1 MRYIASLLLVLVYVV
16 YGVCIAPPPIS
27 ASNAWRT
34 LDENTYWLQMQQ
46 TNAILKS
53 VIAGSSPDAAAQQID
68 VLWRNVDEVQL
79 QDGTLIQ
86 IDTAWLWASTPL
98 TLNTAVTLQARVQAL
113 LDYQAAH
120 GGLPSGMLSNLDDVL
135 DDDRFDYGVKHKPR
149 ETAPVQRDTPDV
161 RPSSGL
167 SRTILIIVAVLVAI
181 GALVYVLRSL
191 NIQPAKVTET
201 AEDIPATSKAADQR
215 AAESRASADYRAA
228 IRYLYL
234 SSLLSLHERGIIHFD
249 PALTNVEHLQQVM
262 QRPPVYDLLRWV
274 VNVFDRVWYGF
285 VPVDETMVD
294 QFRDHVE
301 QLKLLS

>member
-1 MRYIASLLLVLVYVV
+1 
-16 YGVCIAPPPIS
+16 
-27 ASNAWRT
+27 
-34 LDENTYWLQMQQ
+34 
-46 TNAILKS
+46 
-53 VIAGSSPDAAAQQID
+53 
-68 VLWRNVDEVQL
+68 
-79 QDGTLIQ
+79 LIQ
-86 IDTAWLWASTPL
+86 IDTAWLWSSTPL
-98 TLNTAVTLQARVQAL
+98 TPDKAVTLQARVQAL
-113 LDYQAAH
+113 LDYRAAH

-135 DDDRFDYGVKHKPR
+135 DDDRFDYGVKRKPR
-149 ETAPVQRDTPDV
+149 ETAPVQRDTPDMS
-161 RPSSGL
+161 PSSGL
-167 SRTILIIVAVLVAI
+167 SRTVLLIVAALVAV
-181 GALVYVLRSL
+181 GALVYVLRNL
-191 NIQPAKVTET
+191 NIQPAQVT
-201 AEDIPATSKAADQR
+201 ASADDIPATSQAADQR
-215 AAESRASADYRAA
+215 AAESRAHADYRAA